1 MRIAIAP
8 PTVRVEG
15 NRPPPPVRVDLSNWL
30 QDWHGLSVAS
40 TPDVD
45 HFDLYPEQ
53 GSFKSRSNAKRI
65 YDVCEAGRSAGLDA
79 VVFTRFV
86 EDFHSNVTCG
96 DLFNFD
102 EDYSNCKHPTVRPG
116 SERYTTLTFR
126 VLYPLHCIL
135 SEDFNV
141 NDKYL
146 AATKAEAE
154 LRKRPSYT
162 RWEEYRELIL
172 SVLPDYLRT
181 EHSQFRVTEQ
191 AFEIC
196 PAAALAECLAPLQ
209 PTPAALMPTPTPN
222 EPAGTAP

>member
-65 YDVCEAGRSAGLDA
+65 YDFCAAGRNAGVDA
-79 VVFTRFV
+79 VVFTRFEESSSRQSV
-86 EDFHSNVTCG
+86 CADT
-96 DLFNFD
+96 FNFSRD
-102 EDYSNCKHPTVRPG
+102 TDACNHYKDAGPG
-116 SERYTTLTFR
+116 EAFSRLTFH

-146 AATKAEAE
+146 AATKAEAD

-222 EPAGTAP
+222 EPAGTPP